1 MKGQKEEMTN
11 PEIRFYA
18 TKYSNYSMSFH
29 DLRDNLIS
37 HDVEKH
43 CRRNVEECS
52 TVECLRA
59 GNTQTCV

>member
-43 CRRNVEECS
+43 CR
-52 TVECLRA
+52 
-59 GNTQTCV
+59 